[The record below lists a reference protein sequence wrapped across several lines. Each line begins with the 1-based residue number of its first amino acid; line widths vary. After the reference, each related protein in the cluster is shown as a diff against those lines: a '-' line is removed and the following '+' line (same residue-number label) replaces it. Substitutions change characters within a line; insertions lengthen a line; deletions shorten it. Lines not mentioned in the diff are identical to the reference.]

1 MERRKAVRLAA
12 GGEAFVME
20 SLSPQDTWELG
31 KRLGKEAEPGCVI
44 CLDGDL
50 GAGKTVFTQG
60 FAAALWVREPVN
72 SPTFTILKE
81 YEDGRLPLYHFDV
94 YRIGDISEMDEIGYE
109 DCFYGDGV
117 CLVEWPSRIEKLLPK
132 HYVSVSIEQAPEKG
146 FDYRK
151 ITVEER

>member
-60 FAAALWVREPVN
+60 FAAGLGIREPVN

-109 DCFYGDGV
+109 DCFYGDGA
-117 CLVEWPSRIEKLLPK
+117 CLVEWPSRIEKLLTK